1 MALRAARGS
10 EALLGI
16 ALDATSDTFNV
27 GHPALTVA
35 GDNYGFRF
43 LRPDSF
49 NLGATYETIEPSE
62 LSGSAFRG
70 ANTPGAINVGGTV
83 TGSIRTGSAV
93 PVCYAMFGTA
103 VKTELT
109 ASYAYQY
116 VWTTAGKNSPRSLTH
131 LIHKGGSL
139 TPELLYGQFADQ
151 WQMSVEGD
159 TPGTD
164 TVTFTGHHHTTQGIG
179 YQVAGTGTFA
189 GTLLA
194 YGVRADS
201 KAVTDGLWV
210 KVTSAPNTGVFKVK
224 MKTGNATTYD
234 GTEVTLAY
242 NTTSNKQTQ
251 TGTQV
256 TDRFVALDESDGSL
270 GLDTCSSKMDVT
282 LLFSGGNITN
292 LALNDEFFVNWKALI
307 PGTYTV
313 SNLIS
318 NGTFTGAATS
328 WTLGAGWAYGTNNV
342 AHTPGS
348 TADLEQNFTAV
359 SGALYRIT
367 FTVVSRTA
375 GQVTPYIGAVA
386 GTAVTAAATYT
397 QYIVAGASGSVA
409 LKFTP
414 DTNSDAVIDT
424 VVLEKLTGT
433 SAVEYTGDAV
443 DYIAGCKLTG
453 AHVTVKKDSTAF
465 EVMSAQ
471 IAITTPHERIKSL
484 GAGATGSDIEG
495 TGFWGMEVTAVVRH
509 KDRTFERLLQTDDF
523 VTLAVEFVGPLL
535 LDGGGVSTGYRNT
548 LKFEANQARVVSSSA
563 PVANENMITETVV
576 FRVETP
582 DAGTE
587 ALTVTAIT
595 AESFV

>member
-10 EALLGI
+10 EALLGV

-27 GHPALTVA
+27 GQPALTVA

-49 NLGATYETIEPSE
+49 NLGATYETVEPSE
-62 LSGSAFRG
+62 LTGSAFRG
-70 ANTPGAINVGGTV
+70 SNTPGAINVGGTV

-93 PVCYAMFGTA
+93 PVCYSMFGTA
-103 VKTELT
+103 AKTELT

-116 VWTTAGKNSPRSLTH
+116 VWTTAGKNYPRSLTH

-139 TPELLYGQFADQ
+139 TPEVLYGQFADQ

-159 TPGTD
+159 MPGTD
-164 TVTFTGHHHTTQGIG
+164 TVTFVGHHHTTQGIG

-194 YGVRADS
+194 YGVRADA
-201 KAVTDGLWV
+201 KAVTDGLWC
-210 KVTSAPNTGVFKVK
+210 KVTSAPLAGVFKVK

-242 NTTSNKQTQ
+242 DTTSKKQIQ

-270 GLDTCSSKMDVT
+270 GLDTCSSKMDVG
-282 LLFSGGNITN
+282 LLFSGGDITT

-307 PGTYTV
+307 PGSYTV

-348 TADLEQNFTAV
+348 TATAAQNFTAT
-359 SGALYRIT
+359 SGVLYRVT
-367 FTVVSRTA
+367 FTLTGTA
-375 GQVTPYIGAVA
+375 GTVTPSIGAVN
-386 GTAVTAAATYT
+386 GTAAAGAAATYT

-409 LKFTP
+409 LAFTP
-414 DTNSDAVIDT
+414 HTDFDGTLDS
-424 VVLEKLTGT
+424 VVLEALTGT
-433 SAVEYTGDAV
+433 GAVTYTGDAV

-465 EVMSAQ
+465 EVMSAE
-471 IAITTPHERIKSL
+471 ISITTPHERIKSL

-535 LDGGGVSTGYRNT
+535 LDGSAVSTGYRNT

-587 ALTVTAIT
+587 ALTATAIT